1 MFKINYLFERISK
14 PNNLDRFL
22 NSNVNTSAKDLLQR
36 FARNP
41 EVKTLLERTPKADI
55 LTICEAYKKSPT
67 VYDDAFNGKIK
78 FFLEGLQDK
87 PLPVFN
93 KEKKD
98 TNLKKLLLSTNS
110 LVDQT
115 VKLFGSYQDMTTK
128 TKRIYLTMINK
139 DEVHFLLVDSKD
151 KAILEFTKQT
161 CRVNEVFLRMIK
173 ASDNKSLELIRD

>member
-14 PNNLDRFL
+14 PHNLDRIL
-22 NSNVNTSAKDLLQR
+22 NSNVNTSAKDLLKR

-87 PLPVFN
+87 ALPVFN
-93 KEKKD
+93 NEKKN
-98 TNLKKLLLSTNS
+98 TNLKKILLSPNS

-115 VKLFGSYQDMTTK
+115 VKLFGNYEDMSIK
-128 TKRIYLTMINK
+128 TKRIYLTMLNK
-139 DEVHFLLVDSKD
+139 DEIKFLLVDSKD
-151 KAILEFTKQT
+151 KTVLEFTRQT
-161 CRVNEVFLRMIK
+161 DKVNEVFLRMIK

>member
-1 MFKINYLFERISK
+1 MFKINYLLKTKLK
-14 PNNLDRFL
+14 PHNIDKFI

-41 EVKTLLERTPKADI
+41 EVKDLLERTPPEDI

-78 FFLEGLQDK
+78 FFLDGLQDEA
-87 PLPVFN
+87 LPVFN
-93 KEKKD
+93 NEKKD
-98 TNLKKLLLSTNS
+98 TNLKKLLLSPNS

-115 VKLFGSYQDMTTK
+115 VKLFDSYQDMTTK

-139 DEVHFLLVDSKD
+139 DEIQFLLVDSKD
-151 KAILEFTKQT
+151 KAVLEFTRQT
-161 CRVNEVFLRMIK
+161 DKVNEVFLRMIK